1 MWLFCLGFNYYLYL
15 SIMVVFKTYDCLK
28 RNQDNLMTG
37 QFHVKDLDK
46 AKHISFLLNNLTI
59 NMDNGV
65 AYFEYEDITIRLRN
79 VMIDDTIE
87 LENFILSTFI
97 KQPDFIKAYNKYE
110 STY

>member
-1 MWLFCLGFNYYLYL
+1 
-15 SIMVVFKTYDCLK
+15 MVVFKTHDWV
-28 RNQDNLMTG
+28 RNNQDNLMSG
-37 QFHVKDLDK
+37 QFPKDLDIPLRY
-46 AKHISFLLNNLTI
+46 ACLVSFLLNNLTI

-79 VMIDDTIE
+79 VMMDDSVE

-110 STY
+110 YTQR